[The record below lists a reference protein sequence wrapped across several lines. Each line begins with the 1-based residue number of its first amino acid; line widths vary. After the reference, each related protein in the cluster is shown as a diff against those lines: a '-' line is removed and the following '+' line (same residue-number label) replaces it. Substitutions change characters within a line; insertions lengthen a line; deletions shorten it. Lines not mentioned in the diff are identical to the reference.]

1 MSTKIIK
8 ITVPISWTAPEIM
21 YTLSAEENAFIL
33 NTGSEMINEA
43 RSLVA
48 GLSQKEIYNTIRE
61 ESKTEIQKLELD
73 LLVEKQ
79 LANKSVEQ
87 SSKIYESQINSLQKQ
102 ISELNKQLTEY
113 TNNSKLLVQQEV
125 EKEKDKYNVLLED
138 KNKQVLRITENY
150 EKYLQ
155 QQQTE
160 TKSSKKLGDEGED
173 NFMLL
178 SETFKDFVGYK
189 IEKKSHQGHKGDFH
203 LFFEN
208 FNVLVDLKNYTGS
221 VQKKEL
227 DKIEHDLSINDT
239 MDFGWLI
246 SYESNVSDWNRFP
259 IMCKWILTDIG
270 LKCIIIV
277 NKLNS
282 NKNPTDILRNV
293 WNMTNEIHTIL
304 SKTKEVDNSELI
316 KIKERD
322 YNVLQKVKTL
332 QKRLSEMKRNITSM
346 SQTSKDIENDIID
359 IISMFT
365 NEMSK
370 NEFDKSSKIKEWWNE
385 NIEYDDNNENK
396 LTSTEVW
403 TRFKKEN
410 KLYVDE
416 NKLLIEDFKTHIKNF
431 IDVNNYVEKSKKGSV
446 DFIGFKFK
454 DLLVSQE
461 IENIKKEEKFEVEL
475 NIPNVVEKKKKKRI
489 KKEEYVLED
498 ESKIINKYNDSE
510 EPVLVLSN
518 VLNIPVYKIIS
529 CLVKHKI
536 ISKRTEVRGYKEYT
550 ETDEYKNKLNKNN
563 EEKSEEEKIY
573 DELCNTI

>member
-1 MSTKIIK
+1 MMTKVINIV
-8 ITVPISWTAPEIM
+8 VPINWKTPDIM
-21 YTLSAEENAFIL
+21 NTLNDEENAFII
-33 NTGSEMINEA
+33 NIGCEMIKEA

-48 GLSQKEIYNTIRE
+48 GLSQKEIYNKIRE

-73 LLVEKQ
+73 LLVQKQ
-79 LANKSVEQ
+79 LNDKSVEQ
-87 SSKIYESQINSLQKQ
+87 TIKIYDSQINGLQKQ
-102 ISELNKQLTEY
+102 IGDLNKQLTEQV
-113 TNNSKLLVQQEV
+113 NNSKFIIQQEV
-125 EKEKDKYNVLLED
+125 DKEKEKYRVSLDEKH
-138 KNKQVLRITENY
+138 KQVTRITENY

-155 QQQTE
+155 QQAD

-277 NKLNS
+277 NRLNS

-304 SKTKEVDNSELI
+304 SKTKDIDNSELI

-322 YNVLQKVKTL
+322 YNVLQKIKMAH
-332 QKRLSEMKRNITSM
+332 KRLSEMKRNVTSM
-346 SQTSKDIENDIID
+346 SQIAKDIENDIID
-359 IISMFT
+359 AISLFT
-365 NEMSK
+365 NELSK
-370 NEFDKSSKIKEWWNE
+370 NEFDKSLKIKEWWND
-385 NIEYDDNNENK
+385 NIEYDSTNYK

-410 KLYVDE
+410 KEYVDE
-416 NKLLIEDFKTHIKNF
+416 NKMLVDEFKTHIKNF

-446 DFIGFKFK
+446 EFIGFKFK
-454 DLLVSQE
+454 DVLVQGE
-461 IENIKKEEKFEVEL
+461 LKDEKIEVEL
-475 NIPNVVEKKKKKRI
+475 NIPNVIDKKKKII
-489 KKEEYVLED
+489 KKKDV
-498 ESKIINKYNDSE
+498 
-510 EPVLVLSN
+510 
-518 VLNIPVYKIIS
+518 
-529 CLVKHKI
+529 
-536 ISKRTEVRGYKEYT
+536 
-550 ETDEYKNKLNKNN
+550 
-563 EEKSEEEKIY
+563 
-573 DELCNTI
+573 

>member
-1 MSTKIIK
+1 MATKIIN

-48 GLSQKEIYNTIRE
+48 GLSQKEIYNKIRE

-189 IEKKSHQGHKGDFH
+189 IEKKSHQSHKGDFH

-475 NIPNVVEKKKKKRI
+475 NIPNVVEKKKKK
-489 KKEEYVLED
+489 
-498 ESKIINKYNDSE
+498 
-510 EPVLVLSN
+510 
-518 VLNIPVYKIIS
+518 
-529 CLVKHKI
+529 
-536 ISKRTEVRGYKEYT
+536 
-550 ETDEYKNKLNKNN
+550 KN
-563 EEKSEEEKIY
+563 
-573 DELCNTI
+573 